1 MNRSRSGIAGLFACI
16 LAAGGG
22 WACGTSHVDR
32 QGFPASSAPTGVDA
46 AGAADGGQ
54 SASGGDGG
62 SLGYVDSTV
71 GSLFVDSG
79 GQGVSDAP
87 HVFDVQP
94 SALQTITVPAGQTM
108 PTVTYQATLDGQPI
122 QAGWL
127 VDRGDLG
134 SISAGPSVQGIF
146 QPTGTTGGLIN
157 VIAGLNGQTIVR
169 QVFVQITAQ
178 QNGANPNA
186 PTEGAQIPTGP
197 ADLGSGGG
205 VGGVGGEGL
214 GIPVTDPATLAALMN
229 PTGNGQAQGLAL
241 LYPYDQTVFP
251 RGLLAPLLQW
261 TWTTGNAD
269 AIQIQLK
276 TTSGSFSWTGT
287 FAAPAVLAQTGGKFV
302 RHPIPQD
309 VWAMATDTA
318 GGTTPNKM
326 TDKLTVSLVVASG
339 GQAYGPVAE
348 TWTIAPARLEGTIYY
363 NSYGTHLVQ
372 NSLQPSFNNGPQFG
386 AAVLAIKEGATGP
399 TLVAGK
405 PSPLQSVDPV
415 NTGTGCRAC
424 HVVSADGA
432 RLLVQQGDNQEV
444 YAASSA
450 YDLRNGYAETPL
462 TGFNNTFGWAG
473 LSPNGSTAFTN
484 NANLAASANTSQLF
498 SFPPTTNTPLA
509 ATGITNLEA
518 GTPAFSPDGK
528 HVAFEFI
535 GGTIGASTGNATQLV
550 ALDFDATQNAF
561 SNLHVLATTTTDPN
575 KRVGFPTFFPTNDAV
590 AFHQQI
596 VGSNHRYDTWH
607 GAQAQVWWS
616 DLKTGTAMP
625 LRALNGLNAAGTGS
639 TLPTGPTNHAND
651 TTLNYEPTVNPAA
664 SGGFIWVI
672 FTSRRLYGNVATTDP
687 WQSDPRL
694 YDATLVANTTTKKL
708 WVAAI
713 DLNAKPGTDPSHPA
727 FYLPAQE
734 LLAGNSRG
742 FWVLDPC
749 KADGQSC
756 QSGDM
761 CCNGYCEPGPGDAGL
776 ICANSSPNAHCS
788 KTQEKCTMTSDCCDK
803 MDLCINGFCAQ
814 PTPSS
819 Q

>member
-1 MNRSRSGIAGLFACI
+1 MNRSLSGLVRIVAWLFLAVAGAS
-16 LAAGGG
+16 
-22 WACGTSHVDR
+22 ACGTTHVER
-32 QGFPASSAPTGVDA
+32 EGFPPSSMTGDDA
-46 AGAADGGQ
+46 TVDGGQ
-54 SASGGDGG
+54 TTSGDDGG
-62 SLGYVDSTV
+62 NTGAVDGTI
-71 GSLFVDSG
+71 GSLFLDSG
-79 GQGVSDAP
+79 SQSAPPDAP

-94 SALQTITVPAGQTM
+94 STLQTIIVPAGQAM

-127 VDRGDLG
+127 IDRGDLG
-134 SISAGPSVQGIF
+134 SIAAGPSVQGIF
-146 QPTGTTGGLIN
+146 QPTGTTGGLVN
-157 VIAGLNGQTIVR
+157 VIAGLNGQTIQR

-186 PTEGAQIPTGP
+186 PAEGAQIPTGP

-214 GIPVTDPATLAALMN
+214 GIPVTDPPTLAALMN
-229 PTGNGQAQGLAL
+229 PTGNGQTQGLAF

-261 TWTTGNAD
+261 TWSTGNAD

-287 FAAPAVLAQTGGKFV
+287 FAAPAVLTQTGGKFI

-309 VWAMATDTA
+309 VWAMATNTA
-318 GGTTPNKM
+318 GGATPNKM
-326 TDKLTVSLVVASG
+326 ADKLTVSLVVASG
-339 GQAYGPVAE
+339 GQAYGPISE
-348 TWTIAPARLEGTIYY
+348 TWIIAPARLEGTIYY

-372 NSLQPSFNNGPQFG
+372 NSLEPSFNNGPQFG

-399 TLVAGK
+399 TLVAGS
-405 PSPLQSVDPV
+405 PSPLKS
-415 NTGTGCRAC
+415 GTGCRAC
-424 HVVSADGA
+424 HVVSADGS
-432 RLLVQQGDNQEV
+432 RLVVQRGDSIGL
-444 YAASSA
+444 YASSSA

-462 TGFNNTFGWAG
+462 TGYDNTFGWAG
-473 LSPNGSTAFTN
+473 LSPNGSLAFTN
-484 NANLAASANTSQLF
+484 NADLAASANTSQLF
-498 SFPPTTNTPLA
+498 SFPPASNTPVA
-509 ATGITNLEA
+509 ATGITNLQA
-518 GTPAFSPDGK
+518 GTPAFSADGK

-550 ALDFDATQNAF
+550 ALDFDASQNAF
-561 SNLHVLATTTTDPN
+561 SNLRVLATTTTDPN
-575 KRVGFPTFFPTNDAV
+575 KRVGFPSFFPTNDAV

-616 DLKTGTAMP
+616 DLKTSKAMP
-625 LRALNGLNAAGTGS
+625 LFALNGLNAAGTGS
-639 TLPTGPTNHAND
+639 TLPVGPTNHAND

-664 SGGFIWVI
+664 SGGYIWVI

-687 WQSDPRL
+687 WQSDPRN

-713 DLNAKPGTDPSHPA
+713 DLNAQPGTDPSHPA

-814 PTPSS
+814 PTPGS